1 MSYGEVSRSQLMR
14 GPGDGLGVV
23 VRRHARFCRESCP
36 LAGIVIC
43 FEEQQRNKQPFPILV
58 FSSRASSLSTLPVE
72 AEIQSEVVFLR
83 GMQNLAGHANRLDA
97 GWCQIQLKLKLL
109 RVSRL
114 FLQIP
119 KLSNNADYR
128 LKNPIILMLIGT
140 CPILYEIHGKI
151 YSVNFRCLWRRLF
164 ENSPSHE
171 GSSFDSG

>member
-1 MSYGEVSRSQLMR
+1 M
-14 GPGDGLGVV
+14 PGFAGKVV
-23 VRRHARFCRESCP
+23 P
-36 LAGIVIC
+36 PAGIAIC

-83 GMQNLAGHANRLDA
+83 GIQNLAGHANRLDA
-97 GWCQIQLKLKLL
+97 GWCQIQLKLNLL

-114 FLQIP
+114 FLQFP
-119 KLSNNADYR
+119 KLSNNAGYR
-128 LKNPIILMLIGT
+128 LENPIILMLIGT
-140 CPILYEIHGKI
+140 CPILYKIHGKI
-151 YSVNFRCLWRRLF
+151 FSVNFRCLWRRLL